1 MEPPQSQQPV
11 RRVGRVLLSRRGA
24 GREDE
29 GRPVHRRQL
38 RALRRYNMTKH
49 LWRACGAM
57 VLAASL
63 TMTGGAFAQGTQDN
77 TAYGGA
83 SGELLL
89 LGAGAR
95 GQALGGA
102 YAALATDIT
111 AMYYNPAGLGEG
123 GVRSEEHTSELQSPC
138 NLVCRLLL

>member
-49 LWRACGAM
+49 LWRARGAM

-63 TMTGGAFAQGTQDN
+63 TTPGRAFSQGWQDN
-77 TAYGGA
+77 TSYRGA
-83 SGELLL
+83 PGEVSSL
-89 LGAGAR
+89 
-95 GQALGGA
+95 
-102 YAALATDIT
+102 
-111 AMYYNPAGLGEG
+111 PA
-123 GVRSEEHTSELQSPC
+123 VAPRKRP
-138 NLVCRLLL
+138 

>member
-49 LWRACGAM
+49 LWRARGAM
-57 VLAASL
+57 GLAASF
-63 TMTGGAFAQGTQDN
+63 TTPGRAFAQGAQDK
-77 TAYGGA
+77 TAHGGA
-83 SGELLL
+83 PGEFLLPR
-89 LGAGAR
+89 AGAPR
-95 GQALGGA
+95 PAPGGA
-102 YAALATDIT
+102 EAAPPPPR
-111 AMYYNPAGLGEG
+111 PA
-123 GVRSEEHTSELQSPC
+123 PF
-138 NLVCRLLL
+138 

>member
-49 LWRACGAM
+49 LWRAFGA
-57 VLAASL
+57 VVFAASL
-63 TMTGGAFAQGTQDN
+63 TTPGRAFVAGTPDNTTYRGAPGEVLLLRGGAPPP
-77 TAYGGA
+77 
-83 SGELLL
+83 
-89 LGAGAR
+89 
-95 GQALGGA
+95 
-102 YAALATDIT
+102 
-111 AMYYNPAGLGEG
+111 PAG
-123 GVRSEEHTSELQSPC
+123 
-138 NLVCRLLL
+138 

>member
-11 RRVGRVLLSRRGA
+11 RRVERVLLSRRGA

-57 VLAASL
+57 VLAATL
-63 TMTGGAFAQGTQDN
+63 TTPGRAFAQGTQDN
-77 TAYGGA
+77 TSYGGA
-83 SGELLL
+83 SGEFPL

-95 GQALGGA
+95 RQPQGA
-102 YAALATDIT
+102 PYPALATDVT
-111 AMYYNPAGLGEG
+111 AMHYNPRG
-123 GVRSEEHTSELQSPC
+123 
-138 NLVCRLLL
+138 